1 MFRSGQCI
9 RWVFEN
15 ERGETVGRAAAFYD
29 RRIWKEG
36 EPKIGGMG
44 FFESVDDQQVA
55 NFIFQTCENWL
66 ISEGCE
72 GMDGVI
78 NFGDRDKNWGILV
91 EGFDKT
97 PNYGMPY
104 TPAYYPRL
112 FEAYGFKTYFYQLTF
127 HRSVAAPLSEK
138 MQEKYERVMRDPSIR
153 FCHYEP
159 AESEKFIKA
168 FHQIYNEA
176 WGKHAGVP
184 KMSELH
190 VRSLFNKL
198 KPVMDKRLLWYGFQ
212 GDRPIAFYL
221 MLPELNQIFKHV
233 NGKLDL
239 LGKLK
244 FVWYRHVVG
253 IKKAFGVVFGVV
265 PDFQGKGM
273 EGAIVVECA
282 KVVQKKKLYDEV
294 EMNWIG
300 DFNPKML
307 HLLDSLGATVVKKH
321 ATYRLYF
328 DRNYPFERMK
338 DI

>member
-1 MFRSGQCI
+1 
-9 RWVFEN
+9 
-15 ERGETVGRAAAFYD
+15 
-29 RRIWKEG
+29 
-36 EPKIGGMG
+36 
-44 FFESVDDQQVA
+44 
-55 NFIFQTCENWL
+55 
-66 ISEGCE
+66 
-72 GMDGVI
+72 
-78 NFGDRDKNWGILV
+78 
-91 EGFDKT
+91 
-97 PNYGMPY
+97 
-104 TPAYYPRL
+104 
-112 FEAYGFKTYFYQLTF
+112 
-127 HRSVAAPLSEK
+127 
-138 MQEKYERVMRDPSIR
+138 
-153 FCHYEP
+153 
-159 AESEKFIKA
+159 
-168 FHQIYNEA
+168 
-176 WGKHAGVP
+176 
-184 KMSELH
+184 
-190 VRSLFNKL
+190 
-198 KPVMDKRLLWYGFQ
+198 MDKRLLWYGFQ